1 MTANVILRSR
11 LDAMLMAVLISPEY
25 SSIHFRFL
33 AGDPLSPTNSSAK
46 GPISIKGLQVDVQWL
61 GRPLSSIY
69 STARTLLAVRHEPVA
84 LVLDAGATDPDT
96 VSERRQSIEE
106 VIGETASRA
115 QFLPLVAVPALQ
127 SLLFTRPALIARV
140 FGEGADQYGHIADIG
155 RLIPREAYKR
165 LDPAQ
170 SETSVA
176 TRLIEALDDEDVAT
190 LREDSLVRELIAFV
204 TEVGSPVA
212 SASAAP

>member
-115 QFLPLVAVPALQ
+115 QFLPLVAVPAL
-127 SLLFTRPALIARV
+127 IARV